1 MNNEIQIIIW
11 MEIVIMFSELL
22 YSVKKTEYRKVP
34 KLFICIVIYIYRIE
48 LT

>member
-11 MEIVIMFSELL
+11 MEIAILFSELL
-22 YSVKKTEYRKVP
+22 SKKTEYRKVP
-34 KLFICIVIYIYRIE
+34 KLFICIVIYIDRIE